1 MMIRATTTKQLMTKA
16 SSSAFSSGAASH
28 AFASEPS
35 VLSSFL
41 SLTVAIVHVRGATH
55 QLHMSAKLLG
65 ARTVV
70 QVTNIAAITDTAGPD
85 RFILVLDG

>member
-1 MMIRATTTKQLMTKA
+1 
-16 SSSAFSSGAASH
+16 
-28 AFASEPS
+28 
-35 VLSSFL
+35 
-41 SLTVAIVHVRGATH
+41 
-55 QLHMSAKLLG
+55 MSAKLMG